1 MTRLAFTVQALRTQ
15 ITTHRRVRRQVR
27 RAERDL
33 EIVEVQLAGP
43 AGMFPVLRAN
53 RLYRLRRQACAGAV
67 GALAVAQARNRI
79 VGRLAGPV
87 EPPLNG
93 GAAELDI
100 VASDGMT
107 PAFGGQRGDEFAHL
121 PGFRRCCQQGAHD
134 RKAQARP
141 TIPQG

>member
-1 MTRLAFTVQALRTQ
+1 MFTVLSADGL
-15 ITTHRRVRRQVR
+15 H
-27 RAERDL
+27 
-33 EIVEVQLAGP
+33 
-43 AGMFPVLRAN
+43 
-53 RLYRLRRQACAGAV
+53 RLRRQACADTT
-67 GALAVAQARNRI
+67 GALAVAQAGNRI
-79 VGRLAGPV
+79 LGSLAGPI

-107 PAFGGQRGDEFAHL
+107 PAFGGQRGDELAQL
-121 PGFRRCCQQGAHD
+121 SGFRRCCKQGAHD